1 MKEKRTYKRFDLIA
15 FLAILGC
22 IGMLLFES
30 IFIFELYNRAPA
42 QVANLLPVQAPPA
55 VSQPAPSVAKPP
67 VVSQPPAA
75 VPPVVSLPKSP
86 VVEAP
91 VSAPAVNAPVV
102 VPARR
107 EPVKPVEPVEPTN
120 TPPAEIETAPVISVL
135 LG

>member
-22 IGMLLFES
+22 IGMLLFEG

-42 QVANLLPVQAPPA
+42 QVADMLPVQATPT
-55 VSQPAPSVAKPP
+55 
-67 VVSQPPAA
+67 VSQPPVA
-75 VPPVVSLPKSP
+75 VPPAASLPKSTA
-86 VVEAP
+86 VEAP
-91 VSAPAVNAPVV
+91 VSAPAVKAPVV

-107 EPVKPVEPVEPTN
+107 EPVESVKPVEPVEPTN

>member
-42 QVANLLPVQAPPA
+42 QVADLLPVQAPPA
-55 VSQPAPSVAKPP
+55 VSQPPVAIT
-67 VVSQPPAA
+67 PA
-75 VPPVVSLPKSP
+75 VSLPKSTA
-86 VVEAP
+86 VEAP
-91 VSAPAVNAPVV
+91 VSAPAVKAPVV

-107 EPVKPVEPVEPTN
+107 EPVESIKPVEPVEPTN